1 MVADRNSLREV
12 DMQKINMGRVI
23 LGGLIAGVVI
33 NLGEFALNM
42 GVLGSLW
49 DEAMKA
55 LNRPPIGNESAVF
68 FMLLCFG
75 LGIVGVWTYAAI
87 RSRFGAGPLTA
98 LCAGLLIWALAILYP
113 SAGMIPMGLFPA
125 KLILYAIVWDLVE
138 IPVAVI
144 AGAWLY
150 KE

>member
-1 MVADRNSLREV
+1 
-12 DMQKINMGRVI
+12 
-23 LGGLIAGVVI
+23 
-33 NLGEFALNM
+33 
-42 GVLGSLW
+42 
-49 DEAMKA
+49 
-55 LNRPPIGNESAVF
+55 
-68 FMLLCFG
+68 
-75 LGIVGVWTYAAI
+75 
-87 RSRFGAGPLTA
+87 
-98 LCAGLLIWALAILYP
+98 LLIWALAILYP

>member
-1 MVADRNSLREV
+1 MK
-12 DMQKINMGRVI
+12 KINMGRVI

-42 GVLGSLW
+42 GILGSLW

-125 KLILYAIVWDLVE
+125 KLILYATVWDLVE

-144 AGAWLY
+144 AGAWFY
-150 KE
+150 RE